1 MEKEKLLVIKAGGKL
16 IEERELVMPLLAF
29 MSQSSTKMILV
40 HGGGNKA
47 GALSQQMGLPVK
59 MIEGRRV
66 TDAATLEVA
75 TMVYAGLINK
85 TLVAQLQGLGCQA
98 IGLSG
103 ADGNIILSNK
113 RAPHPIDFGW
123 VGDVQQVNHQRLS
136 SLLELS
142 LTPVICAITHDG
154 NGQLL
159 NTNADSIANAVAI
172 AMSEVYEVQL
182 YLCFE
187 KPGVLTD
194 EQQPESIIKT
204 LSEPEFDR
212 LKSTGVVHSG
222 MLPKLSNGFQ
232 AINRGVSQV
241 WVGNYQSI
249 SKGRATRLVAHKS

>member
-1 MEKEKLLVIKAGGKL
+1 
-16 IEERELVMPLLAF
+16 
-29 MSQSSTKMILV
+29 
-40 HGGGNKA
+40 
-47 GALSQQMGLPVK
+47 
-59 MIEGRRV
+59 
-66 TDAATLEVA
+66 
-75 TMVYAGLINK
+75 
-85 TLVAQLQGLGCQA
+85 
-98 IGLSG
+98 
-103 ADGNIILSNK
+103 
-113 RAPHPIDFGW
+113 
-123 VGDVQQVNHQRLS
+123 
-136 SLLELS
+136 
-142 LTPVICAITHDG
+142 
-154 NGQLL
+154 L

-194 EQQPESIIKT
+194 EQQSESIIKT

-232 AINRGVSQV
+232 AINQGVAEV

>member
-172 AMSEVYEVQL
+172 AMSEIYEVQL

>member
-16 IEERELVMPLLAF
+16 IEEQELVTPLLEF
-29 MSQSSTKMILV
+29 MAQDSTKKILV

-47 GALSQQMGLPVK
+47 GALSEQMGIPVK

-66 TDAATLEVA
+66 TDAATLEIA

-85 TLVAQLQGLGCQA
+85 NLVAQLQALGCSA

-103 ADGNIILSNK
+103 ADGNTILSEK

-123 VGDVQQVNHQRLS
+123 VGDVQRVNGPMLS
-136 SLLELS
+136 ALLELS

-154 NGQLL
+154 RGQLL
-159 NTNADSIANAVAI
+159 NTNADSIANAVGM
-172 AMSEVYEVQL
+172 AMSENYEVHL

-187 KPGVLTD
+187 KPGVLID
-194 EQQPESIIKT
+194 EKQPDSILPT
-204 LSEPEFDR
+204 LSEPEFNR
-212 LKSTGVVHSG
+212 LKEDGVVHSG

-232 AINRGVSQV
+232 AIQKGVSEV

-249 SKGRATRLVAHKS
+249 AAGKATRLVAQ

>member
-16 IEERELVMPLLAF
+16 IEEQELVTPLLEF
-29 MSQSSTKMILV
+29 MAQDSTKKILV

-47 GALSQQMGLPVK
+47 GALSEQMGIPVK

-66 TDAATLEVA
+66 TDAATLEIA

-85 TLVAQLQGLGCQA
+85 NLVAQLQALGCSA

-103 ADGNIILSNK
+103 ADGNTILSEK

-123 VGDVQQVNHQRLS
+123 VGDVQRVNGPMLS
-136 SLLELS
+136 ALLELS

-154 NGQLL
+154 RGQLL
-159 NTNADSIANAVAI
+159 NTNADSIANAVGM
-172 AMSEVYEVQL
+172 AMSENYEVHL

-187 KPGVLTD
+187 KPGVLLD
-194 EQQPESIIKT
+194 ENQPYSILPT
-204 LSEPEFDR
+204 LSESEFNR
-212 LKSTGVVHSG
+212 LKEDGVVHSG

-232 AINRGVSQV
+232 AIQKGVSEV

-249 SKGRATRLVAHKS
+249 AAGKATRLVAQ

>member
-1 MEKEKLLVIKAGGKL
+1 MDKEKLLVIKAGGKL
-16 IEERELVMPLLAF
+16 IEERELVTPLLAF

-85 TLVAQLQGLGCQA
+85 KLVAQLQGLGCQA

-123 VGDVQQVNHQRLS
+123 VGDVQRVNHQRLS

-172 AMSEVYEVQL
+172 AMSEIYEVQL

-194 EQQPESIIKT
+194 EQQSESIIKT
-204 LSEPEFDR
+204 LSEPEFNR